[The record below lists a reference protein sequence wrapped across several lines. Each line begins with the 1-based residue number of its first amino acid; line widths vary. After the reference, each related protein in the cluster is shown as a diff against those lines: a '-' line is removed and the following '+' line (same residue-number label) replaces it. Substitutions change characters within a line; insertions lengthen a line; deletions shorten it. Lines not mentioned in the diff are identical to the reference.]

1 MPRPHGLLRAGFPY
15 LKTIGMRRVTN
26 TPVDVAIDGDEVV
39 YVLGRA
45 GEITKLS
52 MEDDILGVI
61 AGGGSDEGKFTW
73 PVSIALDRDENLV
86 VSDEALNRIT
96 TLTKDGEVVRTW
108 GDPGSAEGQLDR
120 PAGVAPDAEGHVYVA
135 DTMNHR
141 IQKFTADG
149 EYILGWGR
157 HGSAE
162 GELDMPWGLAVGD
175 EGSVYAADWRNDRVQ
190 KFTPEGD
197 FVFAL
202 GAGGS
207 GEGQFRRPAGVT
219 TDSDGDI
226 YVADTG
232 NNRVQQFSEERR
244 YVDRFIGDATL
255 SKSAREYM
263 LSNAKPNRLR
273 EMAVLEPQKRLR
285 NPRSVKLDAKGR
297 MFIPDYMSFRV
308 QVYQKEVIP
317 LGPSGIIPPL
327 RSPTLQVT

>member
-1 MPRPHGLLRAGFPY
+1 MPRAYGLLRAGFPY

-26 TPVDVAIDGDEVV
+26 TPVDVAIDSDGVV

-52 MEDDILGVI
+52 IEDDILGVL

-73 PVSIALDRDENLV
+73 PVALALDHDENLV

-96 TLTKDGEVVRTW
+96 TLTKNGEVVCTW
-108 GDPGSAEGQLDR
+108 GDPGSGEGQLNR
-120 PAGVAPDAEGHVYVA
+120 PAGVAADAEGNVYVA
-135 DTMNHR
+135 DAMNHR
-141 IQKFTADG
+141 IQKFTGEG

-157 HGSAE
+157 QGSAE
-162 GELDMPWGLAVGD
+162 GELDMPWGLAVDD
-175 EGSVYAADWRNDRVQ
+175 EGCVFVADWRNDRIQ
-190 KFTPEGD
+190 KFTSEGEL
-197 FVFAL
+197 VFAL
-202 GAGGS
+202 GSSGD

-219 TDSDGDI
+219 TDGDGDI

-232 NNRVQQFSEERR
+232 NNRVQQFSEDCR

-255 SKSAREYM
+255 SKLAREYM
-263 LSNAKPNRLR
+263 MSNGKPNRLR
-273 EMAVLEPQKRLR
+273 EMSVLEPQKRLR
-285 NPRSVKLDAKGR
+285 SPRSVELDSEGR

-317 LGPSGIIPPL
+317 LGPSGINPPF

>member
-1 MPRPHGLLRAGFPY
+1 MAKAYGLLRAGFPY

-26 TPVDVAIDGDEVV
+26 SPVDVAIDGDGVV

-52 MEDDILGVI
+52 IEDDILGVI

-73 PVSIALDRDENLV
+73 PVALALDGDENLV

-108 GDPGSAEGQLDR
+108 GDPGSGEGQLSR
-120 PAGVAPDAEGHVYVA
+120 PAGVAVDAGGNVFVA
-135 DTMNHR
+135 DAMNHR
-141 IQKFTADG
+141 VQKFTAEG

-157 HGSAE
+157 QGSAE
-162 GELDMPWGLAVGD
+162 GELDMPWGLAVDD
-175 EGSVYAADWRNDRVQ
+175 EGCVFVADWRNDRVQ
-190 KFTPEGD
+190 KFTAEGEP
-197 FVFAL
+197 VFAL
-202 GAGGS
+202 GSSGD

-219 TDSDGDI
+219 TDGDGDI

-255 SKSAREYM
+255 SKLAREYM
-263 LSNAKPNRLR
+263 MSNAKPNRLR
-273 EMAVLEPQKRLR
+273 EMSVLEPQKRLR
-285 NPRSVKLDAKGR
+285 GPRSVELDAEGR
-297 MFIPDYMSFRV
+297 MFVPDYMSFRV

-317 LGPSGIIPPL
+317 LGPSGINPPF